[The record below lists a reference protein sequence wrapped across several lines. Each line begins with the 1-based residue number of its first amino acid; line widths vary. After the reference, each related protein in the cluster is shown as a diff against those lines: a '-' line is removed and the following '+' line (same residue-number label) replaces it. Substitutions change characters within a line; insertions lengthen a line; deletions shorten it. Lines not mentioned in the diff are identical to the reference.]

1 MINDPQVSMVQS
13 PVEADSRQQTH
24 SSSVFA
30 RTIIATALM
39 AVAIAA
45 LAVTS
50 LAQSDKVATT
60 QTVNVVQAAPPELPL
75 SVPLNSGEV
84 APFAFG
90 FLVFENDPANGV
102 PGFGPLPP
110 RSSAR

>member
-1 MINDPQVSMVQS
+1 MINNPQVSSAQS
-13 PVEADSRQQTH
+13 TVEENGSGSR
-24 SSSVFA
+24 VFT
-30 RTIIATALM
+30 RTIIATALT
-39 AVAIAA
+39 AVAIAT

-50 LAQSDKVATT
+50 LAQSNKAAPT
-60 QTVNVVQAAPPELPL
+60 QSASAVQAALPELL
-75 SVPLNSGEV
+75 TSVSLDSGEI

-90 FLVFENDPANGV
+90 YLVFENDPTNGV